1 MEEKERP
8 ISETGKGAGSGAA
21 IGGGRIR
28 SLDALRGF
36 DMFWIIGGDAICR
49 ALPAIT
55 DAPWTRFLARQVE
68 HNKWAGFTFYDLI
81 FPLFLFIIG
90 AVFPFSLLK
99 RAGEGKDR
107 KKVYLHVIKRTLILI
122 LLGLIAGGVLGF
134 DFANMRWT
142 GVLQRIALCYFLAA
156 LLVLNTKVK
165 TQVAVFVAILVL
177 YWAAL
182 ALIPVPGH
190 GAGVMTPEGSLHS
203 YIDQKVMPGKI
214 SEEYYG
220 PGDSLGA
227 ISTFPAVCSLLLG
240 VFAGYW
246 LKSERSHR
254 VKILWLVIGGVACL
268 AVGWAWS
275 LVFPIIKHIWTS
287 TYVLWAGGWCLLLLA
302 LFYWLIDVKRWSAWA
317 FFFVVIGTNAIL
329 VYFGQQVVDFDGIAK
344 VFLGGVEKH
353 IGLIAPLIIPVGA
366 LAVKWLGL
374 LFLDRRKI
382 YFKV

>member
-1 MEEKERP
+1 MAEVVQP
-8 ISETGKGAGSGAA
+8 AGPA
-21 IGGGRIR
+21 GRIK

-68 HNKWAGFTFYDLI
+68 HNRWEGFTFYDLI

-99 RAGEGKDR
+99 RAAEGGEK
-107 KKVYLHVIKRTLILI
+107 KKVYGHVIKRTLLLI
-122 LLGLIAGGVLGF
+122 LLGLIAGGVLRF

-156 LLVLNTKVK
+156 ILVLNTKVK
-165 TQVAVFVAILVL
+165 TQVAVFVGILVL

-182 ALIPVPGH
+182 ALIPVPGY
-190 GAGVMTPEGSLHS
+190 GPGVMTPEGSLHS
-203 YIDQKVMPGKI
+203 YLDQKVMPGKI
-214 SEEYYG
+214 SEEFYG

-246 LKSERSHR
+246 LKSKRTS
-254 VKILWLVIGGVACL
+254 KTKTLGLAAGGVVCL
-268 AVGWAWS
+268 AVGYAWS

-287 TYVLWAGGWCLLLLA
+287 TYVLWAGGWCFLLMA
-302 LFYWLIDVKRWSAWA
+302 LFYWMIDVKGWSRWS

-329 VYFGQQVVDFDGIAK
+329 VYFGQQVVDFDAIARF
-344 VFLGGVEKH
+344 FLSGVEGVA
-353 IGLIAPLIIPVGA
+353 GLVAPLVVPVGA
-366 LAVKWLGL
+366 LAIKGLGL
-374 LFLDRRKI
+374 LFLHRHRL